1 MTMTTMK
8 LALRNLLG
16 AGTKTWLKVAVLSL
30 TFVMIVGL
38 QGLYQGMSL
47 QASQAMVAVD
57 IAGGQYWHEHYD
69 PQDPLQLPD
78 AHGPVPPELDAL
90 VEAGKA
96 ASQLAVQG
104 FVFAAGT
111 FRPVVLKGIDPQ
123 QTVLSLPTA
132 ALAKEGPEAPALIGT
147 RMARD
152 TGLKVGDLAT
162 VRWRDARGTFD
173 AEEIRIVEVMN
184 TSVQTVDSGQIWL
197 PLERLRRMARMESEA
212 TLIVLARDTSAPR
225 IAGWDFK
232 SPDFLLTDL
241 TEMVRMKN
249 LGGSVGYM
257 VLLFLAMLAIFDTQV
272 LSIFH
277 RRKEIGTL
285 MALGLTRGAVIRMFT
300 MEGAFNAVLA
310 ALVGAAYGIPLL
322 GYLATAGV
330 PLPASFDA
338 AGFALG
344 EKMYPAYSAMLV
356 VVTTA
361 VVLTITTIVSY
372 LPTRQISR
380 LKPTDALRGRL
391 A

>member
-1 MTMTTMK
+1 M
-8 LALRNLLG
+8 
-16 AGTKTWLKVAVLSL
+16 
-30 TFVMIVGL
+30 GL
-38 QGLYQGMSL
+38 Q
-47 QASQAMVAVD
+47 AADAMVAVD
-57 IAGGQYWHEHYD
+57 IAGGQYWHELYD

-78 AHGPVPPELDAL
+78 AHGPVPSELGAL
-90 VEAGKA
+90 TEAGKA
-96 ASQLAVQG
+96 VPILAVQG
-104 FVFAAGT
+104 FVFSAGT
-111 FRPVVLKGIDPQ
+111 FRPVVLKGIDPRQ
-123 QTVLSLPTA
+123 GVLGLPTA
-132 ALAKEGPEAPALIGT
+132 VLTETDPVAPALIGT

-173 AEEIRIVEVMN
+173 AEEVRIVEVMS

-197 PLERLRRMARMESEA
+197 PLDRLRRMARMETEA
-212 TLIVLARDTSAPR
+212 TLVVLAQGTSAPR

-232 SPDFLLTDL
+232 DQDFLLADL
-241 TEMVRMKN
+241 REMVQMKN
-249 LGGSVGYM
+249 LGGAVGYM
-257 VLLFLAMLAIFDTQV
+257 ILLFLAMLAIFDTQV

-285 MALGLTRGAVIRMFT
+285 MALGLTRGSVIRMFT

-330 PLPASFDA
+330 PMPASFDA
-338 AGFALG
+338 AGFAIG
-344 EKMYPAYSAMLV
+344 ERMYPAYSAVLV
-356 VVTTA
+356 VFTTTA
-361 VVLTITTIVSY
+361 VLAITTIVSY
-372 LPTRQISR
+372 LPTRQIAR